1 MTTTAGISLHVDP
14 TQISHHYRPAD
25 EHSDGYGTLDLG
37 KPGYDAY
44 MYVFF
49 KTTAAI
55 DIAIAELVALKQ
67 EMAPPVITACET
79 CGAAEDLEETV
90 WRSMADGSEHSRY
103 FCNDRRACNNRRFPE
118 MAALLEREPVQ
129 DRHADAGCYDIT
141 GRTA

>member
-14 TQISHHYRPAD
+14 TQISHHYHPGDA
-25 EHSDGYGTLDLG
+25 HSDGYGTLDLG

-55 DIAIAELVALKQ
+55 DTAIAELVALKQ
-67 EMAPPVITACET
+67 EMDPPVITEPAPQEHAYVT
-79 CGAAEDLEETV
+79 PAMAERRDKAAAE
-90 WRSMADGSEHSRY
+90 Y
-103 FCNDRRACNNRRFPE
+103 
-118 MAALLEREPVQ
+118 
-129 DRHADAGCYDIT
+129 ADAGCYDIT